1 MIDDLGIDM
10 AMNDWIIGALL
21 GHRFINRCMAVAAAV
36 VVLGMLAALP
46 GFAQRGSGGAGG
58 GDCRDLVLHNGRIS
72 TLDQR
77 DTLATSVVI
86 RDGQFAAVGTG
97 REIPAHNNCAP
108 LIDLRG
114 HRVVPGLIDN
124 HSHIVSLG
132 LRPGYDAR
140 LETAFSIAEIQQALR
155 GRARDV
161 PAGGFIT
168 AIGGWHT
175 NQIAE
180 RRLPTRAELDT
191 AVSSRPVMVALA
203 FAGPASVNSP
213 GRAWMEQKGVSV
225 SADGAIAAN
234 GPTIAAFDALRAEQT
249 LDDQKRSTR
258 EAFRYAAS
266 LGLTTHHDKGGGWP
280 PRVDGAQGI
289 AQLGTGGSNELH
301 PFTGYDALLALYR
314 EGALTA
320 GRVRIFFS
328 SRDSTPDL
336 VFLRQR
342 INNQFTDFGDD
353 VLRVS
358 GIGEWATAWNFN
370 APPPP
375 ANLEPAL
382 RLLAEKGWTYTQHI
396 GGVADVAAITPILER
411 INQDIPLAPLR
422 WNIEH
427 VPGITLDLLHR
438 LKAIGVGTG
447 VGGNRYLS
455 GTSDPRGAPF
465 RMIVESGIHTGY
477 GNDGANISP
486 LNPWLHFYYLI
497 TGRNSA
503 GEVIEP
509 DQQLTRAQA
518 LRMWGSQNAWFTR
531 DEGRLGSIEVGKLA
545 DLAVL
550 SADVLDASAVPDEAI
565 KRVTSILTIVSGRIV
580 HDSRVLSAGVS
591 PPR

>member
-1 MIDDLGIDM
+1 VKLKGTL
-10 AMNDWIIGALL
+10 AGAAL
-21 GHRFINRCMAVAAAV
+21 A
-36 VVLGMLAALP
+36 GMLAAPP
-46 GFAQRGSGGAGG
+46 GACLAIAEGDGGPAQRGQGSAPND
-58 GDCRDLVLHNGRIS
+58 DCRELVLHNGRIS

-77 DTLATSVVI
+77 DTVATSVVI
-86 RDGQFAAVGTG
+86 RDGRFAAVGTG
-97 REIPAHNNCAP
+97 REIPAHSSCAP

-114 HRVVPGLIDN
+114 HRVVPGLVDN

-132 LRPGYDAR
+132 LRPGYDTR
-140 LETAFSIAEIQQALR
+140 LETAFSIADVQRALR
-155 GRARDV
+155 NRVRDV
-161 PAGGFIT
+161 PEGGFIT

-180 RRLPTRAELDT
+180 RRLPTRAELDA
-191 AVSSRPVMVALA
+191 AVSTHPVMVALA
-203 FAGPASVNSP
+203 FAGPASVNSR
-213 GRAWMEQKGVSV
+213 GRDWMEQKGVTV
-225 SADGAIAAN
+225 GADGAIAIN
-234 GPTIAAFDALRAEQT
+234 GPTVAAFDALRAEQT
-249 LDDQKRSTR
+249 LEDRKRSTR
-258 EAFRYAAS
+258 EALRYAAS

-301 PFTGYDALLALYR
+301 PFTGYDALLALHR
-314 EGALTA
+314 EGALGP

-328 SRDSTPDL
+328 SRDSTADL
-336 VFLRQR
+336 PLLRQR
-342 INNQFTDFGDD
+342 LNNQFQDFGDD
-353 VLRVS
+353 VLKIS

-382 RLLAEKGWTYTQHI
+382 RLLAEQGWTYTQHI
-396 GGVADVAAITPILER
+396 ASVADVAAIIPILER
-411 INQDIPLAPLR
+411 INQRIPLAPLR

-427 VPGITLDLLHR
+427 VPGITRNLLDR
-438 LKAIGVGTG
+438 LNEIGVGTG

-455 GTSDPRGAPF
+455 GTREQRGAPF

-486 LNPWLHFYYLI
+486 LNPWLHFYHLI
-497 TGRNSA
+497 TGKNSA
-503 GEVIEP
+503 GDVIEP

-531 DEGRLGSIEVGKLA
+531 DEDRLGSIEVAKLA

-550 SADVLDASAVPDEAI
+550 SADVLDPAAVPDEAI
-565 KRVTSILTIVSGRIV
+565 KRVTSMLTIVAGRIV
-580 HDSRVLSAGVS
+580 HDSR
-591 PPR
+591 

>member
-1 MIDDLGIDM
+1 MISRL
-10 AMNDWIIGALL
+10 
-21 GHRFINRCMAVAAAV
+21 AAAV
-36 VVLGMLAALP
+36 VVLGVLAPSSAL
-46 GFAQRGSGGAGG
+46 ARQATGGASG
-58 GDCRDLVLHNGRIS
+58 GDCRELVLHNGRIS

-77 DTLATSVVI
+77 DTVASSVVI
-86 RDGQFAAVGTG
+86 RDGRFATVGTG
-97 REIPAHNNCAP
+97 REIPTHSNCAP

-132 LRPGYDAR
+132 LRPGYDTR
-140 LETAFSIAEIQQALR
+140 LETAFSIAEIQQTLR
-155 GRARDV
+155 SRARDV

-180 RRLPTRAELDT
+180 RRLPTGAELDA
-191 AVSSRPVMVALA
+191 AVSTHPVMVALA
-203 FAGPASVNSP
+203 FAGPASVNSR
-213 GRAWMEQKGVSV
+213 GRAWMEQKGVRV

-258 EAFRYAAS
+258 EALRYAAS
-266 LGLTTHHDKGGGWP
+266 VGLTTHHDKGGGWP

-289 AQLGTGGSNELH
+289 AQLGTGGSNEFH

-314 EGALTA
+314 EGALTT

-328 SRDSTPDL
+328 SRDSTADL

-342 INNQFTDFGDD
+342 INNQFRDFGDD
-353 VLRVS
+353 VLRIA

-375 ANLEPAL
+375 ANLEAAL
-382 RLLAEKGWTYTQHI
+382 RLLAEMGWTYTQHI
-396 GGVADVAAITPILER
+396 GSVADVAAIVPLLER
-411 INQDIPLAPLR
+411 INRDTPLAPLR

-427 VPGITLDLLHR
+427 VPGITRNLLDR

-455 GTSDPRGAPF
+455 GTPDPRGAPF

-503 GEVIEP
+503 GEIIEP

-518 LRMWGSQNAWFTR
+518 LRMWGSPNAWFTR
-531 DEGRLGSIEVGKLA
+531 DEGRLGSIEIG
-545 DLAVL
+545 
-550 SADVLDASAVPDEAI
+550 SSPI
-565 KRVTSILTIVSGRIV
+565 
-580 HDSRVLSAGVS
+580 SRC
-591 PPR
+591 

>member
-1 MIDDLGIDM
+1 MTRTARPWSL
-10 AMNDWIIGALL
+10 AS
-21 GHRFINRCMAVAAAV
+21 
-36 VVLGMLAALP
+36 AALVVSVLASPP
-46 GFAQRGSGGAGG
+46 GLAQRAPGGAGS
-58 GDCRDLVLHNGRIS
+58 DNCRELVLHNGRIS
-72 TLDQR
+72 TLDPR
-77 DTLATSVVI
+77 DTVATSIVI
-86 RDGQFAAVGTG
+86 RDGQFAAIGTG
-97 REIPAHNNCAP
+97 REIPAHSSCAP

-132 LRPGYDAR
+132 LRPGYDTR
-140 LETAFSIAEIQQALR
+140 LETAFSIAEVQQTLR
-155 GRARDV
+155 NRARNVRED
-161 PAGGFIT
+161 GFIT
-168 AIGGWHT
+168 AIGGWHA

-180 RRLPTRAELDT
+180 RRLPTRAELDA
-191 AVSSRPVMVALA
+191 AVSTHPVMVALA
-203 FAGPASVNSP
+203 FAGPASVNTR
-213 GRAWMEQKGVSV
+213 GRAWMEQRGVSV
-225 SADGAIAAN
+225 SADGAIAVN

-249 LDDQKRSTR
+249 LEDQKRSTL
-258 EAFRYAAS
+258 EALRYAAS

-301 PFTGYDALLALYR
+301 PFTGYDALLALHR

-320 GRVRIFFS
+320 GRVRLFFS

-342 INNQFTDFGDD
+342 INNQFADFGDD
-353 VLRVS
+353 LLRIS

-382 RLLAEKGWTYTQHI
+382 RMLAEKGWTYTQHI
-396 GGVADVAAITPILER
+396 GSVADVAAITPILER
-411 INQDIPLAPLR
+411 INRDIPLAPLR

-427 VPGITLDLLHR
+427 VPGITLDLLQR
-438 LKAIGVGTG
+438 LKAMGVGTG

-455 GTSDPRGAPF
+455 GTPDQRGAPF
-465 RMIVESGIHTGY
+465 RMIVASGIHTGY

-503 GEVIEP
+503 DEVIEP

-518 LRMWGSQNAWFTR
+518 LKMWGSQNAWFTR

-550 SADVLDASAVPDEAI
+550 SADVLDATTVPDGAI
-565 KRVTSILTIVSGRIV
+565 KRVTSILTIVGGRIV
-580 HDSRVLSAGVS
+580 HDSGVLVAGESA
-591 PPR
+591 RR